1 MVHKN
6 EITHIPVLLKESL
19 EYLNV
24 MGDGVYVDCTG
35 GGGGHSSA
43 ILERLTTGRL
53 IVLDRD
59 PEACERLK
67 QKFKGIKNVEVINEN
82 FSNIEN
88 ILAER
93 GLKANGIIADFG
105 LSTYQLFSIGR
116 GFSFRNDDLL
126 DMRMDKKSEIS
137 AFDVVNSFPQQT
149 IENIIIK
156 YGEDPFAKSIAYQIV
171 KHRGIKKIS
180 TTKELADIISMAIP
194 RKFYKKGIHPATR
207 TFQAIRIFVNKEL
220 EAIESLMKS
229 IETILV
235 PKGRAVFISFHSLE
249 DRIVKDFLNYYSK
262 QCVCLPGQPIC
273 TCGKKQ
279 VFKVLT
285 KKPILPSVDEIIKN
299 PYSRSAKLRAGE
311 RV

>member
-137 AFDVVNSFPQQT
+137 AFDVVNTFLTVSLSDVFTNLGFNRYP
-149 IENIIIK
+149 
-156 YGEDPFAKSIAYQIV
+156 PFAIA
-171 KHRGIKKIS
+171 
-180 TTKELADIISMAIP
+180 A
-194 RKFYKKGIHPATR
+194 
-207 TFQAIRIFVNKEL
+207 
-220 EAIESLMKS
+220 
-229 IETILV
+229 
-235 PKGRAVFISFHSLE
+235 
-249 DRIVKDFLNYYSK
+249 
-262 QCVCLPGQPIC
+262 
-273 TCGKKQ
+273 
-279 VFKVLT
+279 
-285 KKPILPSVDEIIKN
+285 
-299 PYSRSAKLRAGE
+299 
-311 RV
+311 